1 MAYDP
6 HVWVDKEVITA
17 EKLNNLEEGA
27 KAKSIPGPQG
37 AAGPQGEP
45 GPKGDGFTG
54 EPVTLGTLEDSA
66 DTATM
71 IGKINEVIGILAARG
86 VTKGE

>member
-1 MAYDP
+1 MAYEP

-37 AAGPQGEP
+37 TAAP
-45 GPKGDGFTG
+45 GRTG
-54 EPVTLGTLEDSA
+54 TEGRRIHRGA
-66 DTATM
+66 GN
-71 IGKINEVIGILAARG
+71 IGRIGG
-86 VTKGE
+86 QCGYCNDDWKNQ

>member
-1 MAYDP
+1 MAYEP

-37 AAGPQGEP
+37 AAGPRANRDRKETDSQG
-45 GPKGDGFTG
+45 
-54 EPVTLGTLEDSA
+54 S
-66 DTATM
+66 
-71 IGKINEVIGILAARG
+71 R
-86 VTKGE
+86 

>member
-1 MAYDP
+1 MAYEP

-27 KAKSIPGPQG
+27 KAKSIP
-37 AAGPQGEP
+37 GEP

>member
-1 MAYDP
+1 MAYEP

-37 AAGPQGEP
+37 AAGPP
-45 GPKGDGFTG
+45 GRTG
-54 EPVTLGTLEDSA
+54 TERRRIHRGA
-66 DTATM
+66 GN
-71 IGKINEVIGILAARG
+71 IGHIGG
-86 VTKGE
+86 QCGYCNDDWKN

>member
-1 MAYDP
+1 MAYEP

-27 KAKSIPGPQG
+27 KAKSIQAPREHR
-37 AAGPQGEP
+37 PQGEP

>member
-1 MAYDP
+1 MAYEP

-45 GPKGDGFTG
+45 GP
-54 EPVTLGTLEDSA
+54 LGTLEDSA

>member
-1 MAYDP
+1 MAYEP

-27 KAKSIPGPQG
+27 KAKRIP
-37 AAGPQGEP
+37 GPQGEP

>member
-1 MAYDP
+1 MAYEP

-54 EPVTLGTLEDSA
+54 EPVTLGTRPARNHESSSG
-66 DTATM
+66 
-71 IGKINEVIGILAARG
+71 IRGGFGKCIRHRY
-86 VTKGE
+86 

>member
-1 MAYDP
+1 MAYEP

-45 GPKGDGFTG
+45 GRRRIHRGAGNIGHIGG
-54 EPVTLGTLEDSA
+54 ECGYCND
-66 DTATM
+66 DW
-71 IGKINEVIGILAARG
+71 KN
-86 VTKGE
+86 